1 MRLAKY
7 LARAGL
13 ASRRRAEELIWQGR
27 VEVNGKIIKLPQ
39 EQVSDSDDI
48 KVDGNPIRGLEKKQ
62 YILLNK
68 PSGYVSTVSDTHGR
82 STVVDLVNK
91 VKERLYPVGR
101 LDADTSGVL
110 IMTNDGELA
119 HRLTHP
125 SYQVEKVYHAWIKGK
140 PSEKALAAIHKGL
153 YLEGE
158 KTAPAGAKLI
168 DVDDHNAEAL
178 LEITLTEGKKRQV
191 KKMCKEIGHPVSRL
205 KRISF
210 AGLDAGSLKEG
221 DYRFLTEKEVNDL
234 YRLVK
239 L

>member
-27 VEVNGKIIKLPQ
+27 VAVNGEINKLPQ
-39 EQVSDSDDI
+39 TQVSDSDEI
-48 KVDGNPIRGLEKKQ
+48 KVDGNTISGLEKKQ
-62 YILLNK
+62 YIILNK
-68 PSGYVSTVSDTHGR
+68 PPGYISTVRDTHGR
-82 STVVDLVNK
+82 STVTGLVEN

-110 IMTNDGELA
+110 LMTNDGELA
-119 HRLTHP
+119 YRLTHP
-125 SYQVEKVYHAWIKGK
+125 RYEIEKVYHARVKGI
-140 PSEKALAAIHKGL
+140 PSKGTLAAIRKGI
-153 YLEGE
+153 YIEGE
-158 KTAPAGAKLI
+158 KTAPAGSKLLYS
-168 DVDDHNAEAL
+168 DDSKKEAL

-191 KKMCKEIGHPVSRL
+191 KKMCKEIGHPVIRL
-205 KRISF
+205 KRVSF
-210 AGLDAGSLKEG
+210 AGLDAENLEEG
-221 DYRFLTEKEVNDL
+221 AYRFLTEKEVKHL

>member
-1 MRLAKY
+1 VRLAKY
-7 LARAGL
+7 LARAGV
-13 ASRRRAEELIWQGR
+13 ASRRWAEELIWQGR
-27 VEVNGKIIKLPQ
+27 VKVNGEIIKLPQ
-39 EQVSDSDDI
+39 TQVNESDEI
-48 KVDGNPIRGLEKKQ
+48 KVDGNAISGLEKKQ
-62 YILLNK
+62 YIILNK
-68 PSGYVSTVSDTHGR
+68 PSGYISTVSDTHGR
-82 STVVDLVNK
+82 STVTELVEN

-125 SYQVEKVYHAWIKGK
+125 RYRVEKIYHARVKGI
-140 PSEKALAAIHKGL
+140 PSKEALAALRTGL
-153 YLEGE
+153 YIEGE
-158 KTAPAGAKLI
+158 KTAPAGSKLI
-168 DVDDHNAEAL
+168 YSDDHNHEAL

-191 KKMCKEIGHPVSRL
+191 KKMCEEIGHPVISL

-210 AGLDAGSLKEG
+210 AGLDTGNLEAGA
-221 DYRFLTEKEVNDL
+221 YRFLTEKEVNYL